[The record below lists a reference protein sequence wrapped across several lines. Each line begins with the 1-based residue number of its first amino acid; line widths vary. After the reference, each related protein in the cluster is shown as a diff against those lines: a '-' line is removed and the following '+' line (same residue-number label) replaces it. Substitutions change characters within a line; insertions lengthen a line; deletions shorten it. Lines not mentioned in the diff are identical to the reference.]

1 MSEQAWKNRIAPTP
15 VAFVIGLLNCVSIE
29 RQGGT
34 AAPKGVVTSSMSPQ
48 IPDMLWCP
56 GVGRSGSSPY
66 RRGATAA
73 SGSDLS
79 TRQFIR

>member
-1 MSEQAWKNRIAPTP
+1 PSLTRIAPTP

-34 AAPKGVVTSSMSPQ
+34 AAPKGVVTSSMSPL

-56 GVGRSGSSPY
+56 GVGRSEQY
-66 RRGATAA
+66 RNSLRNISEINSLIGTKQ
-73 SGSDLS
+73 SDGP
-79 TRQFIR
+79 